1 MQILESY
8 YLSENET
15 LLLDNNKVN
24 YFVCYNLIRETN
36 YGQGFI
42 DYDTPPDYDVTT
54 TEVEMLDYYICDDD
68 LNNIGKV
75 SKKALNEITDYLTD
89 INNY

>member
-1 MQILESY
+1 MEILESY
-8 YLSENET
+8 YLGETET
-15 LLLDNNKVN
+15 LLFDSNNVN

-36 YGQGFI
+36 YGLGYI
-42 DYDTPPDYDVTT
+42 DYDTPPDHDVTT
-54 TEVEMLDYYICDDD
+54 TEIEMIDYYVCDDD

-75 SKKALNEITDYLTD
+75 SKRALKKIEEYLTE